1 MRIRHEEPPR
11 RAAAARKFLPA
22 SAYGRRLFISAMTDK
37 RRDDVCGTR
46 RPPDHNPK
54 AWRKWDRALQRYIGS
69 ESGAQRVQ
77 SQPPFC
83 CPVCGAVKYVRVF
96 VRRRSGD
103 WYQAQDAV
111 QRCLF
116 VAEIWSLTCHT
127 ASSPIWRRSPKEALR
142 TFCLFNRRSVY
153 VA

>member
-1 MRIRHEEPPR
+1 
-11 RAAAARKFLPA
+11 
-22 SAYGRRLFISAMTDK
+22 MTDK

-116 VAEIWSLTCHT
+116 VATAPAHKDADVQSEEHT
-127 ASSPIWRRSPKEALR
+127 SELQSRQYLVCRLLLEKKNQNQE
-142 TFCLFNRRSVY
+142 
-153 VA
+153 